1 MICINLHDYREELRK
16 IEIQKSVVKAMSI
29 VFIIIL

>member
-1 MICINLHDYREELRK
+1 MICINLHDYREELRN
-16 IEIQKSVVKAMSI
+16 IEIQKSVVKATSI